1 MKSSKNILNKVN
13 NMFNPY
19 KGLSKEI
26 YILAIGRVIN
36 AAGTFVFPLL
46 TLILTQKIHMSGQ
59 DAGFLI
65 SASGIV
71 FMLSGI
77 IGGKLS
83 DHIGRKKI
91 IIIFN
96 TLGASG
102 YIVAAAMGMSM
113 TTVIVIMF
121 SGFVMGIADPASGAL
136 VADITTPKNRDSAYS
151 LFYMAMNLGF
161 AISPLIGGLLFENYL
176 EVLFVA
182 DAITAFI
189 AMILILKFIPETI
202 NKTDEELGEDRKLEA
217 KVKGSIFKVLFERP
231 ILIFYAVVI
240 LGYNF
245 VYSQWGFMYPIQAEM
260 VVPGSGAK
268 LFGTLMSFNAIIVI
282 TLTPFLT
289 KLLSSKKSL
298 RRILYGG
305 FLYTVGFGL
314 PGFLDRI
321 PFLFVS
327 VFILTLGEI
336 VVTTST
342 MPFIANHTPASHR
355 GRMNAVLP
363 MIMGFGYTIGP
374 FITGKISN
382 TMGIS
387 STWRIVGLVMITFT
401 TLAFLLEKYDMKKTA
416 AANAIPVN
424 E

>member
-1 MKSSKNILNKVN
+1 LKNILLGFY

-19 KGLSKEI
+19 RGLSKEI

-46 TLILTQKIHMSGQ
+46 TLILTQKVHMSSA
-59 DAGFLI
+59 DAGILL

-102 YIVAAAMGMSM
+102 YIAAAVMGMSM
-113 TTVIVIMF
+113 TTVMVILF

-161 AISPLIGGLLFENYL
+161 AISPLIGGLLFNNYL
-176 EVLFVA
+176 EILFVA
-182 DAITAFI
+182 DAVTAFI

-202 NKTDEELGEDRKLEA
+202 NKNDEELGEDRKLEA
-217 KVKGSIFKVLFERP
+217 RVKGSIFKVLLERP
-231 ILIFYAVVI
+231 ILIFYAVVL

-245 VYSQWGFMYPIQAEM
+245 VYSQWGFMYPIHAEL
-260 VVPGSGAK
+260 VAPGDGAK
-268 LFGTLMSFNAIIVI
+268 LYGTLMSFNAIIVI
-282 TLTPFLT
+282 TLTPLLT

-298 RRILYGG
+298 RRIVYGG
-305 FLYTVGFGL
+305 FLYTIGFGL

-327 VFILTLGEI
+327 VFILTVGEI

-363 MIMGFGYTIGP
+363 LIMGFGYMIGPLITGNVSNTIG
-374 FITGKISN
+374 ING
-382 TMGIS
+382 
-387 STWRIVGLVMITFT
+387 TWRIVGLIMITFT
-401 TLAFLLEKYDMKKTA
+401 ALAYLLEKYDMRTSA
-416 AANAIPVN
+416 TENTIPAN